1 MQKDSRG
8 LLYSG
13 TDQEGIAIYEEAL
26 AWNFDYRP
34 NGLAK
39 VDALLA
45 SYPNFLMAWV
55 LKGYSIASEGRFG
68 ALSSIPLTF
77 IENRTISIA
86 STPRE
91 RKHVLALAAYAQGD
105 IKKSVEIWADIL
117 NEWPLDLLA
126 FRQSTGNLFWM
137 GERQR
142 LVDTAAKIAPHWTEN
157 TPGYGYFIGAFSF
170 ALEEVGEYSLAEKY
184 ARRAVEINPSD
195 MWAVHSMAH
204 VLEMN
209 ARTDE
214 GIAWIEARQN
224 DLPTHNAFVGHIWW
238 HLGLFYLE
246 QGHVN
251 KVLSLFDEY
260 IYPEASSFYL
270 SVQNG
275 ASLLKRLEFVGVD
288 VGNRWDRLYQGVK
301 DSVGDYLY
309 LFTELHTAMI
319 LNRSGNAFQL
329 SQLHASLSDWSKT
342 RYTNE
347 TSIAQELISGISAYE
362 AKEYDIAA
370 KIMHPQRYSL
380 SVLGGSHAQQ
390 DILIQYLINAQ
401 HKNSNVNAVTGLMK
415 ERVSRRTQWDQK
427 PERFMKMWQQID
439 AMKDGMSDDI
449 FRQLLRKVQ

>member
-1 MQKDSRG
+1 MNKDSRG
-8 LLYSG
+8 LSYSG
-13 TDQEGIAIYEEAL
+13 TDQAGIAKFEEAM

-34 NGLAK
+34 NGLEK
-39 VDALLA
+39 VDALLEA
-45 SYPNFLMAWV
+45 YPNFVMAWV
-55 LKGYSIASEGRFG
+55 LKGYSIASEGRFE
-68 ALSSIPLTF
+68 ALSNIPLTF
-77 IENRTISIA
+77 VENSSIRIA

-91 RKHVLALAAYAQGD
+91 RKHVLALAAYVQGD

-126 FRQSTGNLFWM
+126 FRQTTGNLFWM
-137 GERQR
+137 GQRQR
-142 LVDTAAKIAPHWTEN
+142 LVDTASKIAPYWTEN

-214 GIAWIEARQN
+214 GIAWIEERHER
-224 DLPTHNAFVGHIWW
+224 LPKHNAFVGHIWW
-238 HLGLFYLE
+238 HLGLFHLE
-246 QGHVN
+246 QGHTE

-270 SVQNG
+270 NIQNG

-288 VGNRWDRLYQGVK
+288 VGNRWERLYTGVK

-319 LNRSGNAFQL
+319 LSRSGNAFQL
-329 SQLHASLSDWSKT
+329 SQLHSSLSDWSKL
-342 RYTNE
+342 RYANE
-347 TSIAQELISGISAYE
+347 TEIAQQLVSGIAAYE
-362 AKEYDIAA
+362 GEEYAMA
-370 KIMHPQRYSL
+370 SEKILPQRYNL

-390 DILIQYLINAQ
+390 DILTQYLIDAEY
-401 HKNSNVNAVTGLMK
+401 KSGNVHAVTGLMK

-427 PERFMKMWQQID
+427 PERFMEMWQKID